1 MYKLVNGK
9 VEALEFI
16 VTERFKGLSL
26 KLMDLKLRN
35 GILVCG
41 IFRNN
46 EMIIP
51 NGQDTLEVNDHVIV
65 ITSDPMIRNLN
76 DIIGD

>member
-1 MYKLVNGK
+1 
-9 VEALEFI
+9 
-16 VTERFKGLSL
+16 
-26 KLMDLKLRN
+26 
-35 GILVCG
+35 
-41 IFRNN
+41 
-46 EMIIP
+46 MIIP